1 MSLALAGTLAVTAL
15 AAPDRA
21 APAVSCTSGKA
32 GLAAKL
38 RRDITAA
45 LSDRGGTVAIGLRD
59 PRTNTT
65 CTLRRHV
72 RFDSASIVKVTLLA
86 TLLWDAERKDRY
98 LTDWEESLI
107 ASMITKSSNSATR
120 TLWGRVGVN
129 KVRSFLHEA
138 GMTQTVPGPKGYWG
152 LTRTTVRDQ
161 QRLLALFTKEN
172 PLLGADARAA
182 ILRLMNQV
190 TGAQRWGTPAGA
202 PATVTVHVKN
212 GWLPRATHGW
222 RVHSTGVF
230 RRHGRT
236 YTITVL
242 TQDNETKTYG
252 VNTIQS
258 VARAIHRNLN
268 PASRTAVVHTPPP
281 TPAEVIPPL
290 PPGRRGA

>member
-38 RRDITAA
+38 RRELTAA
-45 LSDRGGTVAIGLRD
+45 LADRGGTVAIGLRD
-59 PRTNTT
+59 RRTNTT
-65 CTLRRHV
+65 CTLRPYR

-98 LTDWEESLI
+98 LTDWEESL
-107 ASMITKSSNSATR
+107 AWSMITKSSNKATG
-120 TLWGRVGVN
+120 TLWSRVGVN
-129 KVRSFLHEA
+129 KVRSFLKEA
-138 GMTQTVPGPKGYWG
+138 GMTQTVPGSYGYWG
-152 LTRTTVRDQ
+152 LTRITVRDE
-161 QRLLALFTKEN
+161 QRLLALLTREN

-190 TGAQRWGTPAGA
+190 TDTQRWGTPAGA
-202 PATVTVHVKN
+202 PAGVSVHVKN

-230 RRHGRT
+230 RGNRRT

-242 TQDNETKTYG
+242 TEGNHTKTYG

-258 VARAIHRNLN
+258 VARAIHDNLN
-268 PASRTAVVHTPPP
+268 PESRTAELHTPPA
-281 TPAEVIPPL
+281 PAEVIPPL
-290 PPGRRGA
+290 PPG